1 MSLDDRPEVAF
12 GELCTDSP
20 RRRKL
25 PASVA
30 TWAAPDEELH
40 SFVNDLERGPRPEPR
55 RKGSWKNEG
64 ATERKSFRLQ
74 RAEGGRLAN

>member
-40 SFVNDLERGPRPEPR
+40 SFVNDLERGAAP
-55 RKGSWKNEG
+55 G
-64 ATERKSFRLQ
+64 A
-74 RAEGGRLAN
+74 

>member
-30 TWAAPDEELH
+30 T
-40 SFVNDLERGPRPEPR
+40 SFVNDLERGAAP
-55 RKGSWKNEG
+55 G
-64 ATERKSFRLQ
+64 A
-74 RAEGGRLAN
+74 